1 MIQALQVDA
10 QEWDSQIAERR
21 LILVNEDIEATN
33 KQIQSLEKQKNDLY
47 KKYKEQEF
55 ILDELRSN
63 METIQSNND
72 SEDDFDDDAEGDF
85 FTLLSELE
93 NEEAALRGE
102 LQSYQEL
109 QKSLSHDRRVY
120 SSTNNKLKSDLDLDK
135 QKLQAL
141 QDEIKKS
148 DDELKDLQVQID
160 TKTTTLNDLIQRCT
174 DLQTEEIEISEELKR
189 FGEQMVNE
197 LAKVETEQKEKLLMA
212 QKNEVELTKEL
223 AKTQRTY
230 QKDVDQLNQNLSK
243 QNSVSFW
250 RNDRSLLIGKLKK
263 VKSQLQIELQ
273 NTKSAQK
280 RQAMLSLKMKKMF
293 GESDPGDGTGARAKE
308 IVLSAIER
316 LKSELQSPNN
326 DDDEQLQIEKEYNQ
340 DLNNQLSMIE
350 NSLDTFYRHRNETID
365 ALNEELF
372 ECTQDGYLKLLQGEL
387 SELQTSLSR
396 SRK

>member
-189 FGEQMVNE
+189 FGEQMVTE

-280 RQAMLSLKMKKMF
+280 RQAMLSLKMKKM
-293 GESDPGDGTGARAKE
+293 GQ
-308 IVLSAIER
+308 VH
-316 LKSELQSPNN
+316 ELRKLYY
-326 DDDEQLQIEKEYNQ
+326 LQ
-340 DLNNQLSMIE
+340 
-350 NSLDTFYRHRNETID
+350 
-365 ALNEELF
+365 
-372 ECTQDGYLKLLQGEL
+372 
-387 SELQTSLSR
+387 
-396 SRK
+396 

>member
-1 MIQALQVDA
+1 MIQALQIDA

-148 DDELKDLQVQID
+148 DDE
-160 TKTTTLNDLIQRCT
+160 
-174 DLQTEEIEISEELKR
+174 
-189 FGEQMVNE
+189 
-197 LAKVETEQKEKLLMA
+197 
-212 QKNEVELTKEL
+212 
-223 AKTQRTY
+223 
-230 QKDVDQLNQNLSK
+230 
-243 QNSVSFW
+243 
-250 RNDRSLLIGKLKK
+250 
-263 VKSQLQIELQ
+263 
-273 NTKSAQK
+273 
-280 RQAMLSLKMKKMF
+280 
-293 GESDPGDGTGARAKE
+293 
-308 IVLSAIER
+308 
-316 LKSELQSPNN
+316 
-326 DDDEQLQIEKEYNQ
+326 
-340 DLNNQLSMIE
+340 
-350 NSLDTFYRHRNETID
+350 
-365 ALNEELF
+365 
-372 ECTQDGYLKLLQGEL
+372 
-387 SELQTSLSR
+387 
-396 SRK
+396 